1 MKNLLI
7 KGKRGLATISGI
19 MFSAL
24 IVNSF
29 STHIPVNYIE
39 ANESSG
45 IGNLSISTS
54 KEIEENIIVKE
65 YVVNTVPSYVP
76 DAQKVENIRRYL
88 AGRNAPLANY
98 AEEFVKAADH
108 YEIDYR
114 IVAAISVIESGGG
127 KHNFRPHNAW
137 GWGRMSFNDWTE
149 GIWTVSGGV
158 SRYYARGMTTPQ
170 LMAPVYCP
178 PNAVNWANNVTF
190 VMNQI
195 GK

>member
-7 KGKRGLATISGI
+7 KGKKGLAIISGI
-19 MFSAL
+19 LFCAL
-24 IVNSF
+24 FINNI
-29 STHIPVNYIE
+29 STYVPINHIE
-39 ANESSG
+39 ANESTG
-45 IGNLSISTS
+45 IGSLSTATS
-54 KEIEENIIVKE
+54 IEIEENIIVKE
-65 YVVNTVPSYVP
+65 YQVVTVPQYVP
-76 DAQKVENIRRYL
+76 DTQKVENIRRYL
-88 AGRNAPLANY
+88 AGRNSPLAKY

-114 IVAAISVIESGGG
+114 IVAAISVIESGAG

-137 GWGRMSFNDWTE
+137 GWGKMTFENWTE
-149 GIWTVSGGV
+149 GIWTVSGGI

-170 LMAPVYCP
+170 LMAPRYCP
-178 PNAVNWANNVTF
+178 PNAVNWANNVSF